1 MSEEEKKVSKID
13 DENYYQVSG
22 WMIKQL
28 NLKGEELGIYAIIYG
43 FTQNVNC
50 FSGSLAYL
58 EEFTNSTKP
67 TVIKAIK
74 SLLKKGLLEKEVI
87 ITDKGAFN
95 VYRTVVKKFDM
106 VKNFNSGGKE
116 TLPGGVKKLYSGGKE
131 TLPNNDIY
139 NIYDITI
146 DNIEDVQKNKK
157 RFIKP
162 SVDEV
167 KAYCKEIDAE
177 IDAEYFINYY
187 DSNGWTVG
195 KSKMKDWRAA
205 VRNWK
210 KRKQEY
216 EKKKNTGYNSS
227 QPNCRFATNLTSEEY
242 RKGNNDPLN
251 TAF

>member
-28 NLKGEELGIYAIIYG
+28 NLKGEELSIYAIIYG

-116 TLPGGVKKLYSGGKE
+116 TLP
-131 TLPNNDIY
+131 NNDIY

-167 KAYCKEIDAE
+167 KAYCKEIGAE

-187 DSNGWTVG
+187 ESNGWTVG
-195 KSKMKDWRAA
+195 KSKMKDWKAA

-242 RKGNNDPLN
+242 RKFESDLTTTP
-251 TAF
+251 F